1 MDRNDWPATW
11 KYHDRDR
18 VRLLELLAEYGIG
31 VNSSESVVFITG
43 DHGDSHPYMDW
54 RGEYGHGQPE
64 SSWWQQKVSVP
75 LWMCLPNPLPASRSE
90 SGEATR
96 SSQRDRSRVTEAY
109 ASAVRG
115 VSEWYREPLQR
126 LELQPRGANDAPLP
140 FPTGHVDVMPTVLA
154 VLGTEPQL
162 PSAMFSSGYALTVG
176 VSHERHRQ
184 LVLQRGVADDSAWS
198 PLPRDVAPMPR
209 SAFVMF
215 NPRHFPERDKIAG
228 VASADTKL
236 WFRVKSYDASGHV
249 ISVVPERLS
258 DGSDDVNWCNGTAHL
273 RSVFST
279 RCDGRVL
286 ALQGDSGGVVQP
298 GSVTDAG
305 RDLGDN
311 CTVHVDQACDGVLH
325 IINDFWRF
333 LNPRG

>member
-1 MDRNDWPATW
+1 MAIEETTGAVDRSDWPATW

-96 SSQRDRSRVTEAY
+96 SSQRDRSRVTAAY

-140 FPTGHVDVMPTVLA
+140 VPV
-154 VLGTEPQL
+154 
-162 PSAMFSSGYALTVG
+162 SSL
-176 VSHERHRQ
+176 
-184 LVLQRGVADDSAWS
+184 GVANDPMRYSAKDDRALSALRAAAVGGS
-198 PLPRDVAPMPR
+198 LPVA
-209 SAFVMF
+209 
-215 NPRHFPERDKIAG
+215 AG
-228 VASADTKL
+228 
-236 WFRVKSYDASGHV
+236 
-249 ISVVPERLS
+249 
-258 DGSDDVNWCNGTAHL
+258 
-273 RSVFST
+273 
-279 RCDGRVL
+279 
-286 ALQGDSGGVVQP
+286 GGVVIPGLPHAACIRPVVSPSGLTPAVKGMKMATP
-298 GSVTDAG
+298 GSSSKKRGLA
-305 RDLGDN
+305 RS
-311 CTVHVDQACDGVLH
+311 DGVDVSEAVPFALEGH
-325 IINDFWRF
+325 GSSGGGGGPVPLAPIREFGAPRPWLAPPPVVGNKRLR
-333 LNPRG
+333 LNASQ